1 LHIADLNWQEMKNM
15 ATLSKE
21 ELDKKLREVNTLEM
35 AVDTLK
41 DESRLVD
48 ELQEKINETRRNIVY
63 DALKGID
70 SDGDVLKVIYLI
82 EKIYD
87 VKYVPEVSTT
97 SLTF

>member
-1 LHIADLNWQEMKNM
+1 MKNM
-15 ATLSKE
+15 TTLSKE
-21 ELDKKLREVNTLEM
+21 DLEKKLREVNTLEM

-48 ELQEKINETRRNIVY
+48 ELQEKINETKRNIIY

-70 SDGDVLKVIYLI
+70 SDSDVLKVIYLI
-82 EKIYD
+82 ENIYD